1 MFLIINK
8 LDVDLLFIIINSIIL
23 KINNINIENNR
34 SVIVI
39 INNVFDLFTIDSI
52 SVTKKLIKAKILIN
66 ILDIADFLND
76 LLLFKYLFSIIL
88 FNKYNLSFCFV
99 DI

>member
-8 LDVDLLFIIINSIIL
+8 LDVALLFIIINSIIL

-66 ILDIADFLND
+66 ILDIADFLTD
-76 LLLFKYLFSIIL
+76 LLLFKYLFL
-88 FNKYNLSFCFV
+88 
-99 DI
+99 